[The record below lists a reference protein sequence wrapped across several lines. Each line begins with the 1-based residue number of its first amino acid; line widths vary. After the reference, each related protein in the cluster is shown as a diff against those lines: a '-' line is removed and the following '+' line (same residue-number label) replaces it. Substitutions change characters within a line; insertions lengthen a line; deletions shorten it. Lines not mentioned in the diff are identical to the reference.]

1 MDYRF
6 KFSVFMKVK
15 QKKKTADYLD
25 SLGVKEN
32 FFFNKT

>member
-1 MDYRF
+1 
-6 KFSVFMKVK
+6 MKVK

-32 FFFNKT
+32 FFLTKPKHKS